1 MTIPKHLKSNVIAA
15 ICTVLIHLLLI
26 GTLSL
31 KFSDESSSKLN
42 DADED
47 ILLQLEQMA
56 AEEIQ
61 MTPQGKDPLS
71 NKTDKASESIS
82 KSKGSIK
89 PPSTSAPET
98 EQRDMSEIVTP
109 PDTIIKKIEVV
120 QTIKVDTAQQVQQL
134 QQIQDSAIAEIL
146 KKTEISIKKDASKP
160 RMSPRE
166 RAAFYQKNARS
177 IRNFMKVYPY
187 ALKTREIIENLNK
200 QLATMKDESAKKKL
214 IKDTE
219 KMLFSQYESAVR
231 TMTTPQGRLLLKLI
245 ARETNKTGYDII
257 KEYKGAFSATF
268 WYGVGKI
275 FGTDLK
281 SEYHKENEDSLIE
294 NILDK
299 YNRKDL

>member
-31 KFSDESSSKLN
+31 KFTDESSSKLN

-89 PPSTSAPET
+89 PPSTSVPET

-120 QTIKVDTAQQVQQL
+120 QTIKVDTAQQVQ
-134 QQIQDSAIAEIL
+134 
-146 KKTEISIKKDASKP
+146 
-160 RMSPRE
+160 
-166 RAAFYQKNARS
+166 
-177 IRNFMKVYPY
+177 
-187 ALKTREIIENLNK
+187 
-200 QLATMKDESAKKKL
+200 
-214 IKDTE
+214 
-219 KMLFSQYESAVR
+219 
-231 TMTTPQGRLLLKLI
+231 
-245 ARETNKTGYDII
+245 
-257 KEYKGAFSATF
+257 
-268 WYGVGKI
+268 
-275 FGTDLK
+275 
-281 SEYHKENEDSLIE
+281 
-294 NILDK
+294 
-299 YNRKDL
+299 